1 MESTSPALYLGNRV
15 AWDGDRLI
23 VTDDE
28 LLARINKPYL
38 SASTAKSMHSCPSR
52 MVSDRAMP
60 SGFDL
65 FGAAELG
72 TAAHTVL
79 ERLFTLPP
87 GRRDRQHAAAIL
99 TELSRE
105 APHFEDDVDYA
116 RSIGADPVRHTQWV
130 AAVSNAYSGVFDIE
144 DPKAV
149 EVFATEMMLD
159 GVLVAGVPFKGF
171 IDRIDKL
178 EGGGL
183 GVVDFKGLALDT
195 PIPTPSGWT
204 TMGELHVGDQVLGS
218 NGRPVNVTVKSGI
231 HHRPCYR
238 ITFSDGSTVVCDNV
252 HLWNVT
258 ESKGG
263 RASTTTLGADAL
275 YERFTALAAA
285 GRTRSLTITNA
296 APLDLPEGDLP
307 IDPWVLG
314 AWLGDGKT
322 NGSTITVGRDDA
334 DDMLT
339 LLKQHWHGQVL
350 VEPASLASGSAL
362 AVTLAQPDP
371 ERCGMG
377 HDPSSLTRY
386 PYAGRRDVVACSECS
401 RARTE
406 GHRTGSGWA
415 VKGNPGR
422 TNIGLRTLL
431 ADTGLRGNK
440 HIPVAYLR
448 ASREQRLALLQ
459 GLMDTDGSWNAKRHR
474 AVLVTTVKVIADAV
488 AELVVSLGVT
498 PQRHARPYVNA
509 TRPDATAYTVEFAA
523 VGFNPFRLPRKAAAV
538 DAHQRAGGSTV
549 RATRRTIVA
558 MEPVASVPTQCIA
571 VDAED
576 RLYLCGPLMVPTHNT
591 GKDKSKVSA
600 KFNDDHGDQIRLY
613 VEALRVKL
621 GEKPRAGHLY
631 YIQHGKRRRVA
642 IGNTDVNKTKRGFAE
657 SWSALQKAVECREFE
672 TRDSPLCGWCPLV
685 NSCPTAAKNGRFD
698 RKGGAPTAIDLG
710 IPSLR
715 PDGTV
720 IPLVTTPSKWASSGA
735 RPADAAHMPDGAEPP
750 RDPDGGD
757 MSSRTD
763 RPWREAKPYDG
774 ADIDGHLSLNSYA
787 ATAVY
792 GLTTLAAELL
802 VKAGQKVGPSQVKL
816 LAGVLASTVLDAQEQ
831 VTNGSRDW
839 QEGSNTRLRGVL
851 RSAIDVIALPFG
863 QDEAA
868 WATWQTR
875 TVRFMV
881 AVSATAIDLY
891 DNGPVA
897 DLAALAQATAAPVA
911 PAAAA

>member
-1 MESTSPALYLGNRV
+1 MEPTSPALYLGNRV

-65 FGAAELG
+65 FGAPELG

-87 GRRDRQHAAAIL
+87 GRRDKQHAAAIL

-105 APHFEDDVDYA
+105 APHHEDDVDYA

-183 GVVDFKGLALDT
+183 GVVDFK
-195 PIPTPSGWT
+195 S
-204 TMGELHVGDQVLGS
+204 
-218 NGRPVNVTVKSGI
+218 
-231 HHRPCYR
+231 
-238 ITFSDGSTVVCDNV
+238 
-252 HLWNVT
+252 
-258 ESKGG
+258 
-263 RASTTTLGADAL
+263 
-275 YERFTALAAA
+275 
-285 GRTRSLTITNA
+285 
-296 APLDLPEGDLP
+296 
-307 IDPWVLG
+307 
-314 AWLGDGKT
+314 
-322 NGSTITVGRDDA
+322 
-334 DDMLT
+334 
-339 LLKQHWHGQVL
+339 
-350 VEPASLASGSAL
+350 
-362 AVTLAQPDP
+362 
-371 ERCGMG
+371 
-377 HDPSSLTRY
+377 
-386 PYAGRRDVVACSECS
+386 
-401 RARTE
+401 
-406 GHRTGSGWA
+406 
-415 VKGNPGR
+415 
-422 TNIGLRTLL
+422 
-431 ADTGLRGNK
+431 
-440 HIPVAYLR
+440 
-448 ASREQRLALLQ
+448 
-459 GLMDTDGSWNAKRHR
+459 
-474 AVLVTTVKVIADAV
+474 
-488 AELVVSLGVT
+488 
-498 PQRHARPYVNA
+498 
-509 TRPDATAYTVEFAA
+509 
-523 VGFNPFRLPRKAAAV
+523 
-538 DAHQRAGGSTV
+538 
-549 RATRRTIVA
+549 
-558 MEPVASVPTQCIA
+558 
-571 VDAED
+571 
-576 RLYLCGPLMVPTHNT
+576 

-600 KFNDDHGDQIRLY
+600 RFDDDHGDQIRLY

-621 GEKPRAGHLY
+621 GEKPKAGHLY

-642 IGNTDVNKTKRGFAE
+642 ISNTDVNKTKRGFAE
-657 SWSALQKAVECREFE
+657 SWSALQDAVACREFE

-720 IPLVTTPSKWASSGA
+720 IPLVTTSPKWAEPGA
-735 RPADAAHMPDGAEPP
+735 RAADAAHMPGGAEPP

-757 MSSRTD
+757 MSSSSGER
-763 RPWREAKPYDG
+763 RWREAKPYDG
-774 ADIDGHLSLNSYA
+774 SDIDGHLSLNSYA

-802 VKAGQKVGPSQVKL
+802 VKAEGQKVGPTQVKL
-816 LAGVLASTVLDAQEQ
+816 LAGVLGSVVLDAQAQ

-851 RSAIDVIALPFG
+851 RSAIDVIPLPFG
-863 QDEAA
+863 KGVADWEA
-868 WATWQTR
+868 WQAR

-897 DLAALAQATAAPVA
+897 DLDALAAATAAPVA
-911 PAAAA
+911 SAAAA